1 MKEKYQLR
9 EAAGCFWLLDMEQ
22 DGKNFRKPLML
33 NKSGAAIWKLLC
45 DGKDPKQIAE
55 YLKKT
60 YDISGDE
67 AKEDV
72 RLFLE
77 SLKKE
82 GILR

>member
-22 DGKNFRKPLML
+22 DGRSFKKPVML
-33 NKSGAAIWKLLC
+33 NQSGAAIWELLRG
-45 DGKDPKQIAE
+45 GKEPKQIAE

-67 AKEDV
+67 AEEDV

-77 SLKKE
+77 ALKKE